1 MDVQYI
7 ELEKISANQKK
18 MRKNHNI
25 TGIAESIR
33 QNGWT
38 QPVVV
43 DELNRV
49 LVGTGRLLAAR
60 KLKLDKIPVVIKTG
74 LTEAQKQ
81 ALALIDNRLTDQT
94 EWDFEAITSFLDST
108 DFDFTPFE
116 LNLEEWI
123 PRTQYDEYETHSNVL
138 REKFGIPPFSILDSR
153 NGEWQKRKDIWQKI
167 LKSGNGRKDDAIGGG
182 GLGTL
187 AEKHGANLTGT
198 SIFDPVLC
206 ETLIQW
212 FCPPGGKVLD
222 PFAGG
227 SVRGMVST
235 LLGREYDGYDISL
248 NQCEENR
255 KTASQ
260 FENAENLLGK
270 PFAMPNWINE
280 DARNIDGNEEY
291 DFVLSCPPYAD
302 LERYSDDPKDLS
314 TLPYDEFKTA
324 YGEIIAKSAK
334 RLKNDSFAVFV
345 VGEVRDKKG
354 IYYNFVSDTIEAFI
368 HSGMQYYN
376 EMILVNICGTLA
388 LRAGKQFSASRK
400 LGKCHQNGLCFVK
413 GDPRKA
419 TQRLRD
425 VENVKFDEFD
435 STR

>member
-7 ELEKISANQKK
+7 ELEKITANQKK

-38 QPVVV
+38 QPIVV
-43 DELNRV
+43 DELNHV

-74 LTEAQKQ
+74 LTKAQKQ
-81 ALALIDNRLTDQT
+81 ALCIIDNRLTDQT

-108 DFDFTPFE
+108 DFDFTPFDLE
-116 LNLEEWI
+116 LEKWL
-123 PRTQYDEYETHSNVL
+123 PCTQYGEYGTHANAL
-138 REKFGIPPFSILDSR
+138 REKFGIPPYSILDSR

-167 LKSGNGRKDDAIGGG
+167 LESGNGRKDNTT
-182 GLGTL
+182 GLKILTD
-187 AEKHGANLTGT
+187 KMDTKLTGT

-206 ETLIQW
+206 EILVQW
-212 FCPPGGKVLD
+212 FCPPNGKILD

-255 KTASQ
+255 KTASL

-270 PFAMPNWINE
+270 PFHLPNWINADSRTIPE
-280 DARNIDGNEEY
+280 GDEYY

-324 YGEIIAKSAK
+324 YYEIVAKSIK

-368 HSGMQYYN
+368 HSGMKYYN
-376 EMILVNICGTLA
+376 EMILVNSCGTLP
-388 LRAGKQFSASRK
+388 LRAGRYFRASRK
-400 LGKCHQNGLCFVK
+400 LGKCHQNVLLFVK

-419 TQRLRD
+419 TQKCGD
-425 VENVKFDEFD
+425 VESVILDELD
-435 STR
+435 